1 LLPSG
6 ETAPIKSLLF
16 KTVPL
21 HERRGSEIRHF
32 VMAITSDYKIISNV
46 GGLRR

>member
-1 LLPSG
+1 MLPSG
-6 ETAPIKSLLF
+6 ETALIKSLLF

-32 VMAITSDYKIISNV
+32 VMAIASDCV